1 MESPENVSVL
11 VVAQPYLLATAL
23 ADMLIFEGFA
33 VRAVEDAASMRTGE
47 HACVVLLEAT
57 AQAVNHAGA
66 TVRLPAA
73 LAGDAVT
80 VDVNG
85 RHFRTRIARPRDLM
99 PLIAA
104 LAVEA
109 GCCTRVSLA
118 AG

>member
-23 ADMLIFEGFA
+23 ADMLTIEGFV
-33 VRAVEDAASMRTGE
+33 VRVAGDPGSMPAAA
-47 HACVVLLEAT
+47 HACVALLDAT
-57 AQAVNHAGA
+57 AAAITHTGA

-73 LAGDAVT
+73 FADGVLT
-80 VDVNG
+80 VDLRG
-85 RHFRTRIARPRDLM
+85 RRFKTRIARPRDLA

-104 LAVEA
+104 LADEA
-109 GCCTRVSLA
+109 ACCARVSLA